1 MKKFRLYGIVLLV
14 SLSALLQSCDDD
26 SGYSIG
32 DLGADWVTVHVE
44 GDGVY
49 SFTGDQW
56 GTMWPAATSIVGYR
70 GNEGDRAILY
80 FNPLQQGFQ
89 GYDFAIKPEFI
100 EPILTKTVEELNAE
114 NESEFGDDP
123 AYIYDVWVAGGYL
136 NMTFRQKVP
145 AAKAHRVSLVRN
157 MKETTG
163 EVEEQEDGYIHL
175 EYRYNTYGDTLNR
188 MVSGAVCYNLSTLE
202 EELEVAKGIK
212 LLIHSAVNGH
222 RVLTFTKEVSGT
234 PEEAR
239 KLNVSEMKVK

>member
-1 MKKFRLYGIVLLV
+1 MGKFKLYGVALFV
-14 SLSALLQSCDDD
+14 SLSVFFQSCDDD

-32 DLGADWVTVHVE
+32 DLGVDWVTVHVE
-44 GDGVY
+44 GDGMY

-56 GTMWPAATSIVGYR
+56 GTLWPAATSIIGYR

-80 FNPLQQGFQ
+80 FNPLQQNFQ
-89 GYDFAIKPEFI
+89 GYDFAIKPELI
-100 EPILTKTVEELNAE
+100 DPVLTKTVEELDAE

-123 AYIYDVWVAGGYL
+123 AYIYDVWIAGGYL

-145 AAKAHRVSLVRN
+145 AEKAHRVSLVRN
-157 MKETTG
+157 MKNMTG
-163 EVEEQEDGYIHL
+163 GAEENDGYIHL

-188 MVSGAVCYNLSTLE
+188 MVSGAVCYNLSTIE
-202 EELEVAKGIK
+202 DELKAAKGIK

-222 RVLTFTKEVSGT
+222 RTLTFTKEVSGA

-239 KLNVSEMKVK
+239 KLNVSEMRVK